1 VRGSRLGE
9 GKLHGAAGSPAQ
21 IMGNTA
27 AMDRRLVIVA
37 LACWP
42 LPPLFAQGA
51 EPRPRHKISAA
62 QLYDALSRRFP
73 LRFRLGRMLELEVS
87 APRLLLLPARNK
99 IGAGLSAYASGA
111 QFQQGEPGELDL
123 VFAVRYEASDQTVR
137 GHTPEVVD
145 LRWRG
150 LPPEGREVVQGL
162 VAAMARDVGEV
173 VLHKFSARELALP
186 DTMGFEP
193 QELQVL
199 DDGVLILF
207 GPKARR

>member
-1 VRGSRLGE
+1 
-9 GKLHGAAGSPAQ
+9 
-21 IMGNTA
+21 
-27 AMDRRLVIVA
+27 MDRRLAIAA

-42 LPPLFAQGA
+42 LPPLWAQNGQ
-51 EPRPRHKISAA
+51 PRPRHKISAA

-73 LRFRLGRMLELEVS
+73 LRFRLGRLLELEVS

-123 VFAVRYEASDQTVR
+123 VFAVRYEPSDQTVR
-137 GHTPEVVD
+137 GHAPEIVD

-150 LPPEGREVVQGL
+150 LPPEGREVLQGL

-173 VLHKFSARELALP
+173 VLHTFSQRELALP

-193 QELQVL
+193 QELQVV
-199 DDGVLILF
+199 DDGVVILF